1 MIDFKNQGRERLGR
15 DPFSSIFIYIIIYL
29 IYIMSWTDAHDE
41 SLYIIFKYSNTLYK
55 QYHKNYIKSK
65 QRLQKYRIPIIILS
79 SISGFLSIS
88 NSGYIP
94 DEYNKWVS
102 LIVGFF
108 NLLTSLVSLIENFK
122 KIDQTVIKSQ
132 ETYISFKKIN
142 DNISLLLRTPR
153 EERKESGTDSVEKFF
168 QLFENTLLNAPILK
182 GNSVDLFEFEKI
194 KLYRKGIEL
203 PVTPSNSSISDN
215 GIELQEK
222 KT

>member
-1 MIDFKNQGRERLGR
+1 M
-15 DPFSSIFIYIIIYL
+15 S
-29 IYIMSWTDAHDE
+29 SWTDAHDE

-194 KLYRKGIEL
+194 KLYRKGVEL

>member
-1 MIDFKNQGRERLGR
+1 
-15 DPFSSIFIYIIIYL
+15 
-29 IYIMSWTDAHDE
+29 MSWTDAHDE

-153 EERKESGTDSVEKFF
+153 EDRKENGSDSVEKFF

-194 KLYRKGIEL
+194 KLYRKGVEL
-203 PVTPSNSSISDN
+203 PITPSNSSISDN

>member
-1 MIDFKNQGRERLGR
+1 
-15 DPFSSIFIYIIIYL
+15 
-29 IYIMSWTDAHDE
+29 MSWTDAHDE
-41 SLYIIFKYSNTLYK
+41 SLYIIFKYSNALYK

-153 EERKESGTDSVEKFF
+153 EERKEYGSDSVEKFF

-203 PVTPSNSSISDN
+203 PLTPSNSSTSEN

>member
-1 MIDFKNQGRERLGR
+1 MFN
-15 DPFSSIFIYIIIYL
+15 
-29 IYIMSWTDAHDE
+29 WTDAHDE

-194 KLYRKGIEL
+194 KLFRKGVEL
-203 PVTPSNSSISDN
+203 PVTPSNSSISEN

-222 KT
+222 KPERVTS

>member
-1 MIDFKNQGRERLGR
+1 
-15 DPFSSIFIYIIIYL
+15 
-29 IYIMSWTDAHDE
+29 MSWTDAHDE

-132 ETYISFKKIN
+132 ETLIIYHSKN
-142 DNISLLLRTPR
+142 
-153 EERKESGTDSVEKFF
+153 
-168 QLFENTLLNAPILK
+168 Q
-182 GNSVDLFEFEKI
+182 
-194 KLYRKGIEL
+194 
-203 PVTPSNSSISDN
+203 
-215 GIELQEK
+215 
-222 KT
+222 

>member
-1 MIDFKNQGRERLGR
+1 V
-15 DPFSSIFIYIIIYL
+15 SFIC
-29 IYIMSWTDAHDE
+29 HQ

-94 DEYNKWVS
+94 DEYNKWIS

-153 EERKESGTDSVEKFF
+153 EERKENGSDSVEKFF

-194 KLYRKGIEL
+194 KLYRKGVEL
-203 PVTPSNSSISDN
+203 PVTPSNSSISDG

>member
-1 MIDFKNQGRERLGR
+1 
-15 DPFSSIFIYIIIYL
+15 
-29 IYIMSWTDAHDE
+29 MSWTDAHDE

-153 EERKESGTDSVEKFF
+153 EERKENGSDSVEKFF

-182 GNSVDLFEFEKI
+182 GNTVDLFEFQKI
-194 KLYRKGIEL
+194 KLYRGGVEL
-203 PVTPSNSSISDN
+203 PVTPSNSSISEN

-222 KT
+222 KPPEKVTA

>member
-1 MIDFKNQGRERLGR
+1 
-15 DPFSSIFIYIIIYL
+15 
-29 IYIMSWTDAHDE
+29 MSTWTDAHDE

-153 EERKESGTDSVEKFF
+153 EERKEIGSDSVEKFF

-194 KLYRKGIEL
+194 KLFRKGVEL
-203 PVTPSNSSISDN
+203 PVTPSNSSISEN

>member
-1 MIDFKNQGRERLGR
+1 
-15 DPFSSIFIYIIIYL
+15 
-29 IYIMSWTDAHDE
+29 MSWTDAHDE

-153 EERKESGTDSVEKFF
+153 EERKENGSDSVEKFF

-203 PVTPSNSSISDN
+203 PITPSNSSISDN

-222 KT
+222 KNLKG

>member
-1 MIDFKNQGRERLGR
+1 
-15 DPFSSIFIYIIIYL
+15 
-29 IYIMSWTDAHDE
+29 MSWTDAHDE

-153 EERKESGTDSVEKFF
+153 EERKENGSDSVEKFF

-194 KLYRKGIEL
+194 KLYRKGVEL

>member
-1 MIDFKNQGRERLGR
+1 M
-15 DPFSSIFIYIIIYL
+15 S
-29 IYIMSWTDAHDE
+29 SWTDAHDE

-153 EERKESGTDSVEKFF
+153 EERKENGSDSVEKFF

-194 KLYRKGIEL
+194 KLYRKGVEL

>member
-1 MIDFKNQGRERLGR
+1 
-15 DPFSSIFIYIIIYL
+15 
-29 IYIMSWTDAHDE
+29 MSWTDAHDE

-94 DEYNKWVS
+94 DEYNKWIS

-153 EERKESGTDSVEKFF
+153 EERKENGTDSVEKFF

-194 KLYRKGIEL
+194 KLYRKGIDL

>member
-1 MIDFKNQGRERLGR
+1 
-15 DPFSSIFIYIIIYL
+15 
-29 IYIMSWTDAHDE
+29 MSWTDAHDE

-153 EERKESGTDSVEKFF
+153 DERKDNGTDSVEKFF

-182 GNSVDLFEFEKI
+182 GNTVDLFEFEKI
-194 KLYRKGIEL
+194 KLYRKGVEL
-203 PVTPSNSSISDN
+203 PITPSNSSISDG

>member
-1 MIDFKNQGRERLGR
+1 
-15 DPFSSIFIYIIIYL
+15 
-29 IYIMSWTDAHDE
+29 MSWTDAHDE

-153 EERKESGTDSVEKFF
+153 EERKENGSDSVEKFF
-168 QLFENTLLNAPILK
+168 QLFENALLNAPILK

-194 KLYRKGIEL
+194 KLYRKGVEL
-203 PVTPSNSSISDN
+203 PATPSNSSISEN

>member
-1 MIDFKNQGRERLGR
+1 M
-15 DPFSSIFIYIIIYL
+15 
-29 IYIMSWTDAHDE
+29 
-41 SLYIIFKYSNTLYK
+41 
-55 QYHKNYIKSK
+55 
-65 QRLQKYRIPIIILS
+65 
-79 SISGFLSIS
+79 
-88 NSGYIP
+88 
-94 DEYNKWVS
+94 
-102 LIVGFF
+102 
-108 NLLTSLVSLIENFK
+108 ENFK

-153 EERKESGTDSVEKFF
+153 EERKENGSDSVEKFF

-182 GNSVDLFEFEKI
+182 GV
-194 KLYRKGIEL
+194 EL

>member
-1 MIDFKNQGRERLGR
+1 M
-15 DPFSSIFIYIIIYL
+15 S
-29 IYIMSWTDAHDE
+29 SWTDAHDE

-153 EERKESGTDSVEKFF
+153 EERKENGSDSVEKFF

-194 KLYRKGIEL
+194 KLFRKGVEL